1 MSNFIIRVVLHD
13 ASLADYV
20 VLQQNLAAFGVVDV
34 VLATDGKRYKLPPAE
49 YIYTGNESAEVVRQ
63 ACVNTASSTGR
74 RFAVLVTQ
82 ASNIVW
88 QGLPVVT

>member
-13 ASLADYV
+13 ASLTDYV
-20 VLQQNLAAFGVVDV
+20 SLQKKLAAFGVVDV

-49 YIYTGNESAEVVRQ
+49 YIYSGNESAEVVRQ

-74 RFAVLVTQ
+74 KFSVLVTQ
-82 ASNIVW
+82 ALNIVW
-88 QGLPVVT
+88 HGLSVVT